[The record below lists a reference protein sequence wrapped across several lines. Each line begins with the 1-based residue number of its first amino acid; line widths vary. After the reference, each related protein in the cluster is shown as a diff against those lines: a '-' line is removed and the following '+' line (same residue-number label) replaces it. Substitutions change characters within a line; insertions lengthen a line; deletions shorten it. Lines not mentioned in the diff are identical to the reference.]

1 MSIPNLIEETSILNS
16 TALFSKDKKSRYLL
30 KFSWDSEKK
39 KLAIIMTFPS
49 TAGTE
54 LLDQTTMLVRNG
66 AVKNG
71 FGEVAILNLF
81 PNINSKTPK
90 TDKLNCSTILSECEK
105 ADTVLVAYGRSTSYQ
120 EEKEKL
126 LEMLKDFEDKLYTIV
141 DSRGLPFSHPLSPA
155 AHNWSIQKLA
165 K

>member
-1 MSIPNLIEETSILNS
+1 MSNQNLIEETSIFNT

-49 TAGTE
+49 TAGVE

-71 FGEVAILNLF
+71 FGEVAVLNLF
-81 PNINSKTPK
+81 PNINSDTPK
-90 TDKLNCSTILSECEK
+90 ADKQNTSIILSECEK
-105 ADTVLVAYGRSTSYQ
+105 ADTVIVAYGRTLVLRLHKYRYLLQGILTHHNQIYPQVPDTSQ
-120 EEKEKL
+120 
-126 LEMLKDFEDKLYTIV
+126 
-141 DSRGLPFSHPLSPA
+141 SRLFS
-155 AHNWSIQKLA
+155 NQGR
-165 K
+165 

>member
-1 MSIPNLIEETSILNS
+1 MSNQNLIEETSIFNT

-39 KLAIIMTFPS
+39 KLAIIMTVPS

-71 FGEVAILNLF
+71 FGEVAVLNLF
-81 PNINSKTPK
+81 PNINSTAPK
-90 TDKLNCSTILSECEK
+90 ADKQNTSIILSECEK
-105 ADTVLVAYGRSTSYQ
+105 ADTVIVAYGRSTSYQ

-126 LEMLKDFEDKLYTIV
+126 LEALKDFGDKLYTIV
-141 DSRGLPFSHPLSPA
+141 DSKGLPFSHPLSPA
-155 AHNWSIQKLA
+155 AHNWNIQKLV

>member
-1 MSIPNLIEETSILNS
+1 MNNQNLIEETSIFNT

-30 KFSWDSEKK
+30 KFSWDGEKK
-39 KLAIIMTFPS
+39 KLAIIMTVPS

-71 FGEVAILNLF
+71 FGEVAVLNLF
-81 PNINSKTPK
+81 PNISSDAPK
-90 TDKLNCSTILSECEK
+90 ADKQNTSIILSECEK
-105 ADTVLVAYGRSTSYQ
+105 ADTVIVAYGRSTSYQ

-126 LEMLKDFEDKLYTIV
+126 IEALKDFGDKLYTIV
-141 DSRGLPFSHPLSPA
+141 DSKGLPFSHPLSPT
-155 AHNWSIQKLA
+155 AHNWNIQKLV

>member
-1 MSIPNLIEETSILNS
+1 MSNPNIIEETSVFNT

-30 KFSWDSEKK
+30 KLSWDNKK
-39 KLAIIMTFPS
+39 SKLAIIMTLPS
-49 TAGTE
+49 TAGVE

-90 TDKLNCSTILSECEK
+90 SDKLNCSTILTECEK
-105 ADTVLVAYGRSTSYQ
+105 ADRIIVAYGRSTSYQ

-126 LEMLKDFEDKLYTIV
+126 LEMLKDFEDKLYTII
-141 DSRGLPFSHPLSPA
+141 DSRGLPYSHPLSPA
-155 AHNWSIQKLA
+155 AHNWNIQKLT

>member
-1 MSIPNLIEETSILNS
+1 MSNQNLIEETSIFNT

-49 TAGTE
+49 TAGVE

-71 FGEVAILNLF
+71 FGEVAVLNLF
-81 PNINSKTPK
+81 PNINSDTPK
-90 TDKLNCSTILSECEK
+90 ADKQNTSIILSECEK
-105 ADTVLVAYGRSTSYQ
+105 ADTVIVAYGRTLVLRLHKYRYFLQGILTHHNQIYPQVPDTSQ
-120 EEKEKL
+120 
-126 LEMLKDFEDKLYTIV
+126 
-141 DSRGLPFSHPLSPA
+141 SRLFS
-155 AHNWSIQKLA
+155 NQGR
-165 K
+165 

>member
-1 MSIPNLIEETSILNS
+1 MSYPNLLEETSIFNT
-16 TALFSKDKKSRYLL
+16 TALFSKDKKNRYLL
-30 KFSWDSEKK
+30 KFSWDSKK
-39 KLAIIMTFPS
+39 DKLAIIMSVPS

-90 TDKLNCSTILSECEK
+90 SDKINTSTILSQCET
-105 ADTVLVAYGRSTSYQ
+105 ADKIIVAYGRSTSYQ

-126 LEMLKDFEDKLYTIV
+126 LELLKDFEDKLYTII
-141 DSRGLPFSHPLSPA
+141 DSKGLPFSHPLSPA
-155 AHNWSIQKLA
+155 AHNWDIQKLT